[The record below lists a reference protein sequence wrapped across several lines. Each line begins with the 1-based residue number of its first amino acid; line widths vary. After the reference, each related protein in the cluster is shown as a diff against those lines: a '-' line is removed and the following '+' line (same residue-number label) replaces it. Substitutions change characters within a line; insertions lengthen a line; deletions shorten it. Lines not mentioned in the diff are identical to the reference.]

1 MQDSGDNA
9 VASIGG
15 NLRRLASLR
24 SVFAKTRR
32 YPLIPLTVLLLV
44 LIIPAVFADLIAPHH
59 HLDVDPARR
68 LQPPGWVEPKVLT
81 KTVVERVEARD
92 TEISQAAARSL
103 RPGDGLGQSP
113 NLPEEVM
120 VGDEVQIITGVG
132 GSWSRPLGTDK
143 LGRDIVSRLIH
154 GSRLSLIV
162 ALLVIVTSGVL
173 GTSLGLIAG
182 YYRGWVDFLVSRA
195 VDFFLAIPP
204 LLIALV
210 LVLVYRTSLWIV
222 VIVIA
227 VQLWAVY
234 ARMVRGET
242 LTLMEQGYI
251 DRARVAGASGAR
263 IIMRHLFPNLVNSLI
278 VLSTLQ
284 IGFVIIFESA
294 LSFLGVGIPSPAPS
308 WGSIVADGRDLIIQT
323 GWWVSIFSGA
333 AIALTVLSANL
344 LGDWLRDELDPKL
357 KHL

>member
-1 MQDSGDNA
+1 MQDSGDNTA
-9 VASIGG
+9 ARQNG
-15 NLRRLASLR
+15 NLTRIRGLR
-24 SVFAKTRR
+24 SAFAKARR

-44 LIIPAVFADLIAPHH
+44 LIIPAIFADFIAPYD
-59 HLDVDPARR
+59 HLSVDPASR

-81 KTVVERVEARD
+81 KTVVERVGDRD
-92 TEISQAAARSL
+92 METSLAAARSL
-103 RPGDGLGQSP
+103 RRGNGLGQSP

-132 GSWSRPLGTDK
+132 GNWSRPLGTDK

-162 ALLVIVTSGVL
+162 ALLVIGTSGVI

-308 WGSIVADGRDLIIQT
+308 WGSIVADGRDLIIQS

>member
-1 MQDSGDNA
+1 MRVPGDKAAALIRDSF
-9 VASIGG
+9 S
-15 NLRRLASLR
+15 RLPSPK
-24 SVFAKTRR
+24 SVIAKTRR
-32 YPLIPLTVLLLV
+32 YPVIPVTVLLLV
-44 LIIPAVFADLIAPHH
+44 LIIPAIFADLIAPHD
-59 HLDVDPARR
+59 HLSVDPAQR
-68 LQPPGWVEPKVLT
+68 LQPPGWVGPKVIS
-81 KTVVERVEARD
+81 KTVVDRVQDRD
-92 TEISQAAARSL
+92 TEMSLAAARSL
-103 RPGDGLGQSP
+103 RPGNGLGQSP
-113 NLPEEVM
+113 NLPELAS
-120 VGDEVQIITGVG
+120 VGDEVQIVTGVG
-132 GSWSRPLGTDK
+132 GNWSRPLGTDK

-162 ALLVIVTSGVL
+162 ALLVIGTSGAL

-182 YYRGWVDFLVSRA
+182 YQRGWADFLISRA

-263 IIMRHLFPNLVNSLI
+263 IIARHLFPNLVNSLI

-308 WGSIVADGRDLIIQT
+308 WGSIVADGRDLIIQS

-357 KHL
+357 RHL